1 MTPNKRDWS
10 LLEKTVD
17 HSMEIEIKDK
27 KLKSRVKTRGCGKA
41 RAVGDLR
48 RTEISVVQ
56 ESVLFYSLI
65 LLV

>member
-1 MTPNKRDWS
+1 M
-10 LLEKTVD
+10 LEKITD
-17 HSMEIEIKDK
+17 HTMEIEIKDK
-27 KLKSRVKTRGCGKA
+27 KLKSRFKTRGCGKA
-41 RAVGDLR
+41 RAVGDLG

>member
-1 MTPNKRDWS
+1 M
-10 LLEKTVD
+10 LEKTVD
-17 HSMEIEIKDK
+17 RTMEIEIKDK

-41 RAVGDLR
+41 RAVGDLG

-56 ESVLFYSLI
+56 ESVLFYNLI